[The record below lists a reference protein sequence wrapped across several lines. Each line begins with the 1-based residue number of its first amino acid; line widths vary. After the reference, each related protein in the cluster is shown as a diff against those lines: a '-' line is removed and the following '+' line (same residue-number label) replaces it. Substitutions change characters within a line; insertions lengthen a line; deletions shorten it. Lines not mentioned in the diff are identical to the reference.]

1 MTNNIKK
8 LSIAYMR
15 TGLMVIVTLS
25 LIALMVM
32 QVRYVNLLIP
42 VIVSVVF
49 SLVTCAA
56 ISLVWQRV
64 ALRHPD
70 SLPTFFTAVSGFRLL
85 LALAVMFVYY
95 LVDNQDSMLRFFMV
109 FIVFYFGML
118 IHHSVFFARI
128 NNRLSSNEKI

>member
-1 MTNNIKK
+1 MTKSIRK

-15 TGLMVIVTLS
+15 YGVMVAVALA
-25 LIALMVM
+25 LVGLMVM
-32 QVRYVNLLIP
+32 QIWFLDLLTPI
-42 VIVSVVF
+42 IVSVAF
-49 SLVTCAA
+49 SLVTCVA
-56 ISLVWQRV
+56 IAQIWKRV
-64 ALRHPD
+64 AQSSPD

-118 IHHSVFFARI
+118 IHHSIFFARI
-128 NNRLSSNEKI
+128 NNR

>member
-1 MTNNIKK
+1 MTKNIEK

-15 TGLMVIVTLS
+15 YGVMVAVALA
-25 LIALMVM
+25 LVGLMVM
-32 QVRYVNLLIP
+32 QIWFLDLLTPI
-42 VIVSVVF
+42 IVSVAF
-49 SLVTCAA
+49 SLVTCVA
-56 ISLVWQRV
+56 IAQIWKRV
-64 ALRHPD
+64 AQNLPD

-118 IHHSVFFARI
+118 IHHSIFFARI
-128 NNRLSSNEKI
+128 NNR

>member
-1 MTNNIKK
+1 MTKNIEK

-15 TGLMVIVTLS
+15 YGVMVAVALA
-25 LIALMVM
+25 LVGLMVM
-32 QVRYVNLLIP
+32 QIWFLDLLTPI
-42 VIVSVVF
+42 IVSVAF
-49 SLVTCAA
+49 SLVTCVA
-56 ISLVWQRV
+56 IDQIWRRV
-64 ALRHPD
+64 AQNSPD

-118 IHHSVFFARI
+118 IHHSIFFARI
-128 NNRLSSNEKI
+128 NNR

>member
-1 MTNNIKK
+1 MTKNIKK
-8 LSIAYMR
+8 LSFNYMR
-15 TGLMVIVTLS
+15 YGLMVTVALA
-25 LIALMVM
+25 LIALLAM
-32 QVRYVNLLIP
+32 QVWYLDLLTP

-56 ISLVWQRV
+56 IALIWQRV
-64 ALRHPD
+64 AQSSPD

-95 LVDNQDSMLRFFMV
+95 LIDNQDSMLRFFLV
-109 FIVFYFGML
+109 FIAFYFAML

-128 NNRLSSNEKI
+128 NNR